1 MKPNR
6 EEFFKELKKIQEQYP
21 KLNKHQMDKYRC
33 KYYGD
38 VIDLYHA
45 YTLALECELRQLK
58 ANTHAI
64 TNVKGLKE
72 MLDRP
77 KETIELKELKLPEY
91 QR

>member
-1 MKPNR
+1 
-6 EEFFKELKKIQEQYP
+6 
-21 KLNKHQMDKYRC
+21 
-33 KYYGD
+33 
-38 VIDLYHA
+38 LYHA
-45 YTLALECELRQLK
+45 YTHALECELRQLK

-77 KETIELKELKLPEY
+77 KETIELQEPKLPEY